1 MKQLHYKILGLFLIA
16 SCSVFSQ
23 KKMVYKNSF
32 EAKEVSFLELDLK
45 NIPLQITTSL
55 DDTIHA
61 VFSMEFEN
69 YSENEFKTEIKKLKV
84 NFKKEGKK
92 IILSV
97 KSKTVI
103 SERTYSYN
111 SDSGFVINHDFG
123 GEKQKQKT
131 QKRKSKKEIVN
142 LIRAAEITKVGSLMA
157 GIIKQVKN
165 DKKAKIKKAS
175 FVLKVPKHL
184 ILSIQAEESR
194 IVLEHEETTNLS
206 LNLSDGSFQG
216 RKMINSKIVV
226 KDGSLK
232 IEKVEGGN
240 IKLKNVSK
248 SLIGSATYTYIEA
261 ESSKIEIGEIQ
272 KNVKIQ
278 DFNSEFFL
286 YNFSSDFEQFDLAG
300 EYSKIHFYEPTDDY
314 GMNAVGHDTTFH
326 FGNSTVISQPSKS
339 NKKSKMMDRKPKT
352 KDPSG
357 NINFNIVHSIFY
369 YPTSIKINK
378 EIP

>member
-1 MKQLHYKILGLFLIA
+1 MKQLHYNILALFLIV
-16 SCSVFSQ
+16 SCSVMSQ
-23 KKMVYKNSF
+23 KKMVYKKSI
-32 EAKEVSFLELDLK
+32 EAKEISFLELDLK
-45 NIPLQITTSL
+45 NIPLQISLSL

-69 YSENEFKTEIKKLKV
+69 YSVNEFKTEIKKLKV
-84 NFKKEGKK
+84 NFKKESKK
-92 IILSV
+92 ILLSI
-97 KSKTVI
+97 KNKTVI
-103 SERTYSYN
+103 SKRSYSYN
-111 SDSGFVINHDFG
+111 SGFVINKDFWD
-123 GEKQKQKT
+123 EKQEQKT
-131 QKRKSKKEIVN
+131 QKRKSKKEIVS

-165 DKKAKIKKAS
+165 DKNTKIKKAS
-175 FVLKVPKHL
+175 FILKVPKHL

-216 RKMINSKIVV
+216 RKMINSIIEV

-232 IEKVEGGN
+232 IEKVEGGK
-240 IKLKNVSK
+240 IKLKNASK
-248 SLIGSATYTYIEA
+248 SLIGSATNTDIEA
-261 ESSKIEIGEIQ
+261 ESSKIEIGEIE

-286 YNFSSDFEQFDLAG
+286 YNFSSDFGQFNLAG
-300 EYSKIHFYEPTDDY
+300 EYSKIHFYEPKDDY
-314 GMNAVGHDTTFH
+314 EMNAVGHDTTFH
-326 FGNSTVISQPSKS
+326 FGKSTVISQPSKS

-378 EIP
+378 ETP